1 MRCQLEPRDGVGQ
14 LLAEVQ
20 RIKAEGEYDAAKGLF
35 EKYGVHFDPAR
46 RDEIVARVDR
56 LRMPSYTGFVQPRL
70 EPVRDA
76 AGAIAA
82 ALTFAGVPV
91 PTRFLAKP
99 GHDHPED
106 ERVVEAHEGYVVT
119 EKVGESCLPAILF
132 DPRKPARTRSE
143 PAGRV
148 GTVR

>member
-1 MRCQLEPRDGVGQ
+1 MSAL
-14 LLAEVQ
+14 
-20 RIKAEGEYDAAKGLF
+20 
-35 EKYGVHFDPAR
+35 R
-46 RDEIVARVDR
+46 RQEDDFS
-56 LRMPSYTGFVQPRL
+56 PGS
-70 EPVRDA
+70 A
-76 AGAIAA
+76 AGARQRLRREINEQIEHLVERMAMIGPLAA
-82 ALTFAGVPV
+82 FCECGNPDCAERIDIGEDEYEAVRRF
-91 PTRFLAKP
+91 PTRFLVKP

-106 ERVVEAHEGYVVT
+106 ERVVEAHKGYVVT